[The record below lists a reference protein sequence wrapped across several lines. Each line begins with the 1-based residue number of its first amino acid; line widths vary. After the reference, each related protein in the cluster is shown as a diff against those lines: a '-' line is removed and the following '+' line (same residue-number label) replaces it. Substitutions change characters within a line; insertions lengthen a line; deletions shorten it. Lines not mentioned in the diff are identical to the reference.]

1 MFLIKKEGGMID
13 SITISGERYEV
24 DDLTRKYVT
33 KKIGRLV
40 RYLPRSSRRSVS
52 AEVKLRQIDQSHGN
66 KYEAEVIFRVPDKIL
81 VAKDSTMN
89 ILAAIDIVEA
99 KIASQLH
106 RYKDAAVSHIGRR
119 GMLSR
124 IRR

>member
-1 MFLIKKEGGMID
+1 MID
-13 SITISGERYEV
+13 SIAISGERYEV
-24 DDLTRKYVT
+24 DELTRKYVT

-40 RYLPRSSRRSVS
+40 RYLPRSARRSAS

-66 KYEAEVIFRVPDKIL
+66 KYEAEVIFRVPDKTL
-81 VAKDSTMN
+81 LAKDSTMN

-106 RYKDAAVSHIGRR
+106 RYKEATVAHIGRR
-119 GMLSR
+119 GVLGR